1 MTLAVLGAGAWG
13 TALAIAQAARHQVV
27 LWCRTPSQAAQL
39 QGDGE
44 NVRYLPGV
52 SFPASVRITG
62 DLREAL
68 RDAELVVVA
77 SPVAGLQDT
86 LARLQSLGTGSGVV
100 WLCKGF
106 ETDSTRLPHQ
116 VAQQTLASG
125 TPFGALSGPSFAD
138 EVARGQPAAVTMA
151 SHDAGFAET
160 AARIFHTGRFR
171 VYSTDDLIGVEVGGA
186 VKNVIAIAA
195 GICDGLRLGD
205 SARAALVTRGLAE
218 ITRFGLKLGGRLE
231 TFLGLSGVGDLTLTC
246 TSDLSR
252 NRRVGLA
259 LAGGGSLPET
269 LKGLGHVAEGVHTAR
284 EVLTVAQRLGVE
296 MPIAQAVA
304 AVVAGQASPQEAVQ
318 TLLQRDVKAE
328 RLL

>member
-13 TALAIAQAARHQVV
+13 TALAIAQAARHRVV
-27 LWCRTPSQAAQL
+27 LWCRTPAQAEQI

-44 NVRYLPGV
+44 NIRYLPGV
-52 SFPASVRITG
+52 RLSSGIRVTADLPEA
-62 DLREAL
+62 LREA
-68 RDAELVVVA
+68 DLVVVA
-77 SPVAGLQDT
+77 SPVAGLQES
-86 LARLQSLGTGSGVV
+86 LVHVRALGTQRGVV

-106 ETDSTRLPHQ
+106 EKHSTRLPHQ
-116 VAQQTLASG
+116 VAQQTLAPG
-125 TPFGALSGPSFAD
+125 TSFGALSGPSFAD
-138 EVARGQPAAVTMA
+138 EVARGLPAALTMA
-151 SHDAGFAET
+151 SHDAAFAEA
-160 AARIFHTGRFR
+160 AARILHTGRFR

-195 GICDGLRLGD
+195 GICDGLRLGA

-259 LAGGGSLPET
+259 LAGGGSLNET
-269 LKGLGHVAEGVHTAR
+269 LDGLGHVAEGVHTAA
-284 EVLTVAQRLGVE
+284 EVLTVAQRFGVE
-296 MPIAQAVA
+296 MPITQAVA
-304 AVVAGQASPQEAVQ
+304 AVIAGQKSPPDAVQ
-318 TLLQRDVKAE
+318 ALLQRDVKAE
-328 RLL
+328 RLI